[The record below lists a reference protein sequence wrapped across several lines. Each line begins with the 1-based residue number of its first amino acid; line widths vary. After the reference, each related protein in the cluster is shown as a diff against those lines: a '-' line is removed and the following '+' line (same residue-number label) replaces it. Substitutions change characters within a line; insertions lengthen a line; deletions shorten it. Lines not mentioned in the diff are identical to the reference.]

1 MPKNSSPW
9 NLHVKKTM
17 NENKGKSL
25 GEVLKMASRTYKKG
39 PSVVPAMSKRPVRTK
54 RPAMSKRP
62 RTKRPARTMRPA
74 MAGGTKKRK
83 KRKSKKRKSKK
94 PFSPWF

>member
-1 MPKNSSPW
+1 MPKSSSPW

-39 PSVVPAMSKRPVRTK
+39 PLVGPAMSKRPARTKRPVRTK
-54 RPAMSKRP
+54 RH
-62 RTKRPARTMRPA
+62 
-74 MAGGTKKRK
+74 KKGK
-83 KRKSKKRKSKK
+83 SNKGKSKKRKSKR
-94 PFSPWF
+94 SSWF

>member
-1 MPKNSSPW
+1 MPKSSSPW

-39 PSVVPAMSKRPVRTK
+39 PSVGPAMSKRH
-54 RPAMSKRP
+54 PARS
-62 RTKRPARTMRPA
+62 KRPARTKRRKK
-74 MAGGTKKRK
+74 TKKRK
-83 KRKSKKRKSKK
+83 TNKRSTKKNS
-94 PFSPWF
+94 WF

>member
-1 MPKNSSPW
+1 MPKSSSPW

-39 PSVVPAMSKRPVRTK
+39 PSVGPAMSKRPAR
-54 RPAMSKRP
+54 SKR
-62 RTKRPARTMRPA
+62 
-74 MAGGTKKRK
+74 RK
-83 KRKSKKRKSKK
+83 KSKSKKRKSKK
-94 PFSPWF
+94 GKSKKNSWF